1 MVANYLELNFDIKK
15 QNGKTHDF
23 EFNLILLQASK
34 GGDKDKKGAA
44 AQDDGKGEKDV
55 KKKKNPYKQ
64 ELSETQKKEIKEAFD
79 LFDTSGS
86 GTIEAKELKVALR
99 ALGFEPSKDELKN
112 LIGNFDKDNSG
123 RIDFHEFLD
132 IMITKMS
139 EKDSQQELD
148 KAFELFDLNKDGS
161 ISFDELKQVATEL
174 GEDMTDEELREMIAG
189 ANKGDRMGSVNRT
202 GFYNILNK
210 SNA

>member
-1 MVANYLELNFDIKK
+1 M
-15 QNGKTHDF
+15 
-23 EFNLILLQASK
+23 
-34 GGDKDKKGAA
+34 
-44 AQDDGKGEKDV
+44 
-55 KKKKNPYKQ
+55 
-64 ELSETQKKEIKEAFD
+64 SETQKKEIKEAFD

-139 EKDSQQELD
+139 EKDS
-148 KAFELFDLNKDGS
+148 
-161 ISFDELKQVATEL
+161 
-174 GEDMTDEELREMIAG
+174 
-189 ANKGDRMGSVNRT
+189 
-202 GFYNILNK
+202 
-210 SNA
+210 